1 MRKRICAVV
10 IGTVAA
16 LAATACAP
24 GSPASSG
31 DRPTTPTKIDWK
43 SFEGKKLT
51 YVYFTDGAADEK
63 ATRSAISRFESE
75 TGAKVNLQIVPY
87 ANLDT
92 SLQARLS
99 SGQAPEVARVSDW
112 HAYASVAVDFKQYFG
127 DGYPGQFTSGAA
139 KTAQDTSGHMLAVP
153 SDLTVNGPF
162 VNVDAFEK
170 AGVAIP
176 AKWTWDQFVADAEK
190 VAKANHMPYAIAI
203 DKSGH
208 RLSTV
213 LSQFGTVL
221 VGPGNKNGLDGPK
234 AEKALAFFTGLVKN
248 NTISKDFWLGAGD
261 NYAGG
266 NDQFLAGQAP
276 VYLSGPWQVGAFT
289 ESAGFAWAAT
299 PNPCEARCGGFPG
312 GKYMVAFKNSGEPA
326 LAAAFVE
333 WMNTADNQRAVDRTA
348 YWLPT
353 RRDLTAS
360 GVQYPSHSADMNTF
374 LKDLARTP
382 DDTFTS
388 NSSPAFTK
396 SAQALITETDKVVA
410 GQEDVK
416 SAVGNL
422 KTAIDAAAR

>member
-1 MRKRICAVV
+1 MRKRIRTVV
-10 IGTVAA
+10 IGTVVA

-31 DRPTTPTKIDWK
+31 DRSTTPTKIDWK
-43 SFEGKKLT
+43 GFKGKKLT

-112 HAYASVAVDFKQYFG
+112 HAYSSVAVDFKQYFG
-127 DGYPGQFTSGAA
+127 DGYPSQFTSGAA

-162 VNVDAFEK
+162 VNVDAFKK

-203 DKSGH
+203 DKSGN

-221 VGPGNKNGLDGPK
+221 VGPGDKNGLDGPK
-234 AEKALAFFTGLVKN
+234 AEKALAFFTGLVKD

-276 VYLSGPWQVGAFT
+276 VYLSGPWQVGAFA
-289 ESAGFAWAAT
+289 ESAGFTWAAA

-312 GKYMVAFKNSGEPA
+312 GKYMVAFRNSGEPA

-388 NSSPAFTK
+388 NSSPVFTR
-396 SAQALITETDKVVA
+396 SAQALITETDKVVV

-422 KTAIDAAAR
+422 RTAIDAAAR